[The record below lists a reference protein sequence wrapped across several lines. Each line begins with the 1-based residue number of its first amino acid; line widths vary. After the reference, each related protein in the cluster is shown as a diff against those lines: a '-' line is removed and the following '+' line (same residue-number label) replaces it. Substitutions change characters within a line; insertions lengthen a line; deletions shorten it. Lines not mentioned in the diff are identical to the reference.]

1 MSNCCDPMDY
11 SPLGSSLHGISQA
24 RVLEWVTIS
33 SSRGLPDPGIEPV
46 SSASPVL
53 IGGFFTT
60 VPPGKPLILL
70 LCHPKLISQVFLSTV
85 ERNIEHFHIAEDP
98 GCVSIQRALFLQETM
113 SLLTFS
119 HRVVIY

>member
-1 MSNCCDPMDY
+1 MGY
-11 SPLGSSLHGISQA
+11 SPPGSSLHGISQA

-53 IGGFFTT
+53 TGGFFTT
-60 VPPGKPLILL
+60 VLPGKPLLLL

-98 GCVSIQRALFLQETM
+98 GCVSIQRALSLQETM
-113 SLLTFS
+113 SLLTF
-119 HRVVIY
+119 